1 MQSKQN
7 RYQGQIKNLKGHL
20 HNAKQGNLLT
30 VFLNLE
36 CCQQII
42 KESRPFRQRIYTPLQ
57 TLLSFIKQVL
67 VADKSCSNAV
77 ISVAAARLSEGKKTI
92 SINTGPY
99 VKARKRLPEETIHH
113 LVSAVGKTSLKTASI
128 PWKPY
133 GLEVKLCDGTSVQ
146 MPDTKAN
153 KKVFPKHN
161 NKKKNIGFPLA
172 RIVAIMSLA
181 TGSIID
187 YAIEACKGKGTGEL
201 SLLRKIFGC
210 IEANDL
216 LIGDRLYCNFF

>member
-7 RYQGQIKNLKGHL
+7 EHPGQLKSLKNTK
-20 HNAKQGNLLT
+20 KGNLLT
-30 VFLNLE
+30 AVLNLE

-42 KESRPFRQRIYTPLQ
+42 KESRQFRQRIYTPFQ
-57 TLLSFIKQVL
+57 TVHSFIKQVL
-67 VADKSCSNAV
+67 ATDKSCSNTV
-77 ISVAAARLSEGKKTI
+77 IGVAAVHLNEEKKTI

-99 VKARKRLPEETIHH
+99 VKARKRLPEETIHQ
-113 LVSAVGKTSLKTASI
+113 LVNAVGKESLKTASI

-161 NKKKNIGFPLA
+161 NKRKNIGFPLA
-172 RIVAIMSLA
+172 RIVALMSLA

-187 YAIEACKGKGTGEL
+187 YAIEACKGKGTGEI
-201 SLLRKIFGC
+201 SLLRKIFGS
-210 IEANDL
+210 INEKDL